1 MNIVKLSVH
10 KNNSEQRK
18 AKDFRKRAISN
29 FKRSVCSENMSSY
42 VFVTWNKEGGYR
54 TGWDISKESA
64 AKPEFMPDY
73 VKQLLIAEMM
83 KIKE

>member
-42 VFVTWNKEGGYR
+42 AFVTWNKESGYN
-54 TGWDISKESA
+54 TGWDISNKTA
-64 AKPEFMPDY
+64 VRPELMPDS
-73 VKQLLIAEMM
+73 VKQFLIADMM